1 MDKLITES
9 EYIIHF
15 YEIDYNRNALITSI
29 INYFGDIA
37 MHQSGKLGVGLDWL
51 IENNLGWVIYKWD
64 INIYRYPTLDE
75 KVIVRTWPLSFR
87 KFYAYRQY
95 DIIDS
100 KGEVIATADSVWFL
114 IDTNRRRP
122 TKVSNAMYE
131 TYRLTEQDKD
141 IADFGQLEVPN
152 NISTEK
158 IFNVRY
164 SDIDTNKHVN
174 NAKYVDWCIETVPLE
189 VVLNYTLKNI
199 KVIYEKETK
208 YGDRIKALCE
218 IIDQGDTIICLHK
231 IEDEEGKKL
240 TLAKT
245 EWHKK

>member
-1 MDKLITES
+1 MNKLVAEK

-15 YEIDYNRNALITSI
+15 YEIDYNRKALMTSI
-29 INYFGDIA
+29 INYLGDIA
-37 MHQSGKLGVGLDWL
+37 IQQSENIGVGLDWL
-51 IENNLGWVIYKWD
+51 LENNLGWVIYKWD
-64 INIYRYPTLDE
+64 ITINRYPTLNE
-75 KVIVRTWPLSFR
+75 KVTVKTWPLSFR
-87 KFYAYRQY
+87 KFYAYRQFE
-95 DIIDS
+95 IIDS

-122 TKVSNAMYE
+122 TKVSNEMYQA
-131 TYRLTEQDKD
+131 YRLTDEDNE
-141 IADFGQLEVPN
+141 IVDFGQLQVPDK
-152 NISTEK
+152 IITEK
-158 IFNVRY
+158 LFNVRY

-189 VVLNYTLKNI
+189 VVLKYSLKNI

-208 YGDRIKALCE
+208 YGDKIKALCE
-218 IIDQGDTIICLHK
+218 VIEQGDSIICLHK

-245 EWHKK
+245 EWQKK